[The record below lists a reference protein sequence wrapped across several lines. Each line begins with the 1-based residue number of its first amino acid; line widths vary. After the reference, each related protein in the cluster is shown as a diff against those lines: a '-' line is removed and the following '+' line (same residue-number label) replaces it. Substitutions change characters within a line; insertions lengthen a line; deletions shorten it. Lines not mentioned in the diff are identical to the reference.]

1 MLLKLR
7 SQLRSIA
14 VLRRVAVAAL
24 LAAIAIA
31 GAHSQAG
38 AVATTDCGTTT
49 GPPATYA
56 HVLWIWMENHSY
68 SDIIG
73 SPNAPYMNSLAQA
86 CGLATNYSAITHP
99 SLPNYIAAT
108 SGSTQKIHD
117 DNDPASHPL
126 SVVSLFEQAGSAGSY
141 EESMPSNCY
150 LTDSGDYAVRHNP
163 EAYYTRIR
171 TACGVDNVPMG
182 STSSGAFLDA
192 LNAGT
197 LPKFSFVTPN
207 LQNDMHNGTVAM
219 GDAWLQSWVP
229 KITAS
234 PSYQAGNTVL
244 VITFDEGRRNIG
256 QIVATIVVSPYTTP
270 GTRSATAFNHYSLLR
285 TTEELLGIP
294 TYLGNAA
301 TATSM
306 RSAFGL

>member
-1 MLLKLR
+1 MRVELR
-7 SQLRSIA
+7 SHIRS
-14 VLRRVAVAAL
+14 VAVVLAL
-24 LAAIAIA
+24 GVA
-31 GAHSQAG
+31 GAVVAGLAGTRSQAG
-38 AVATTDCGTTT
+38 ALATSDCGTKT

-73 SPNAPYMNSLAQA
+73 SANAPYMNSLAQS

-117 DNDPASHPL
+117 DNDPSSHPL
-126 SVVSLFEQAGSAGSY
+126 AVVSLFEQAGSAGSY

-182 STSSGAFLDA
+182 TTSSGAFLNA

-197 LPKFSFVTPN
+197 LPKFVFITPN

-234 PSYQAGNTVL
+234 SSYQAGNTLL

-285 TTEELLGIP
+285 TTEELLGIS